1 MKSFTFSNGVTIEPG
16 EIVATNI
23 AGVHMDNNL
32 YPNAEKYDG
41 FRFSRMREIDGKAV
55 HAASTSKEFLQ
66 FGHGK
71 YAWYILPLLIFIIA
85 PVDSLELIHSS

>member
-1 MKSFTFSNGVTIEPG
+1 MKSFTFSNGVTIEEG

-23 AGVHMDNNL
+23 AGVQLDNNI

-41 FRFSRMREIDGKAV
+41 FRFSRMREIDSEGV
-55 HAASTSKEFLQ
+55 HAASTSTEFLQ

-71 YAWYILPLLIFIIA
+71 YAWYTRFSDLYLQ
-85 PVDSLELIHSS
+85 